1 MFYPE
6 KICNI
11 KYTDRVLEIG
21 PGATPHARSDEFLE
35 LIFENEA
42 DRIAQSGHI
51 GILKSEKPI
60 HYYDGGKFPFDDNSF
75 DYIICSHVLEHVTDV
90 DFFLKEL
97 TRVAKKG
104 YLEFPTL
111 YYDYLYNI
119 PEHLQLLNVID
130 GCIYY
135 LRKSDTPLSE
145 FDILHVFFQNTLA
158 KGHHDLLNDNQD
170 VFFKGFEWDSEIK
183 YINAGG
189 IRELVDFEKQA
200 QVLQKTNK
208 DPWIINYD
216 NISLKNH
223 LKYKGKKLFRG

>member
-75 DYIICSHVLEHVTDV
+75 DYIICSHVL
-90 DFFLKEL
+90 
-97 TRVAKKG
+97 
-104 YLEFPTL
+104 
-111 YYDYLYNI
+111 
-119 PEHLQLLNVID
+119 
-130 GCIYY
+130 
-135 LRKSDTPLSE
+135 
-145 FDILHVFFQNTLA
+145 
-158 KGHHDLLNDNQD
+158 
-170 VFFKGFEWDSEIK
+170 
-183 YINAGG
+183 
-189 IRELVDFEKQA
+189 
-200 QVLQKTNK
+200 
-208 DPWIINYD
+208 
-216 NISLKNH
+216 
-223 LKYKGKKLFRG
+223 